1 MHRIAVDV
9 GSRRAGVPN
18 IVECFEE
25 QTERQHLVTL
35 VSLDSTSRA
44 EELMLVAP
52 TVHAD
57 LVKGLLHMIQSLAR
71 DVEQLMRV
79 SLHVL

>member
-52 TVHAD
+52 MSTQT
-57 LVKGLLHMIQSLAR
+57 LSRGCCI
-71 DVEQLMRV
+71 
-79 SLHVL
+79 